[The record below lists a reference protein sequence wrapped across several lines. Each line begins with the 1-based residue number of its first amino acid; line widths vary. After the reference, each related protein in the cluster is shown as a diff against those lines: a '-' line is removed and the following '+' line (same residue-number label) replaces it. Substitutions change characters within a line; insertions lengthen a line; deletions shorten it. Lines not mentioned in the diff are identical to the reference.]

1 MDLTTVKE
9 LNSITKNIK
18 KKHRHKDRDPSKFLE
33 ANTRSAIY
41 REASFLYSDF
51 DHPPPQHLEDSDED
65 NQSDIS
71 SIESGDQHFYCKH
84 CLML

>member
-18 KKHRHKDRDPSKFLE
+18 KKHRHKERDPSKFLE

-51 DHPPPQHLEDSDED
+51 DNAVPPPPPEDSDEE
-65 NQSDIS
+65 NQSDVS
-71 SIESGDQHFYCKH
+71 SVDSADHYLYCEET
-84 CLML
+84 